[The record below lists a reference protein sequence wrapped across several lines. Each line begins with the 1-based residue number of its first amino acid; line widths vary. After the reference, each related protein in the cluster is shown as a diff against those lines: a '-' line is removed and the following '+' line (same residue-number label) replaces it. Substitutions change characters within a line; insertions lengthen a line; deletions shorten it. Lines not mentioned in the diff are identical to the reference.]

1 MGNAFGTGSS
11 HLRPI
16 YFEPFSGSL
25 AMVYRGHVAYA
36 TGSGE
41 LWYSISTDFGVSW
54 SRVAAINGAASQRMA
69 RYPTMTI
76 NYFDNI
82 VTGAF
87 AWPELNPTAFGWLGY
102 GADQPLGSAQT
113 YSDIIPGDNIF
124 SSEALIFFK

>member
-1 MGNAFGTGSS
+1 MYRITALLTIILFMGLSLTQAQNKNLVGKSLVVDEPTNVQNSVLSPTYAPADGDYILVDTMGNAFGTGSS

-69 RYPTMTI
+69 
-76 NYFDNI
+76 
-82 VTGAF
+82 
-87 AWPELNPTAFGWLGY
+87 
-102 GADQPLGSAQT
+102 
-113 YSDIIPGDNIF
+113 
-124 SSEALIFFK
+124 